1 MADDLTLFH
10 FESVV
15 LEHFMR
21 IVILEDNADRRTAMI
36 EHIADCLPMF
46 GVSFFATS
54 DSMIQALQTAVWN
67 EIALI
72 SLDNDLDP
80 ALRDGRSVDSGDGL
94 AVARF
99 LVGENSPASKQTTQP
114 PLIIHS
120 TNEIAATQMQ
130 QLFSDANWRNDRV
143 VPYDGESWIGEVWI
157 QKARSAITRNVADRK
172 LRSVINQ

>member
-10 FESVV
+10 FESLI

-21 IVILEDNADRRTAMI
+21 IMILEDNADRRTAMI

-46 GVSFFATS
+46 GVLFFATS
-54 DSMIQALQTAVWN
+54 ESMIQALQTAVWD
-67 EIALI
+67 EVALI

-80 ALRDGRSVDSGDGL
+80 VLHDGKPVDAGDGL

-99 LVGENSPASKQTTQP
+99 LVSRAPASEQTTQP

-130 QLFSDANWRNDRV
+130 QLFSAVNWRNDRV

-157 QKARSAITRNVADRK
+157 QKARSAITRNVVERK
-172 LRSVINQ
+172 LRSVIIQ